1 MPFSPVNLRPE
12 SGANKI
18 MSADDAYSF
27 VAHMNF
33 AVLRQ
38 PHWNVARQALSHAG
52 ASDASEILAWKRF
65 REAAKAEGWLLESG
79 SES

>member
-1 MPFSPVNLRPE
+1 
-12 SGANKI
+12 
-18 MSADDAYSF
+18 
-27 VAHMNF
+27 MNF